1 MAAGVKD
8 IDYGSGYITDPIL
21 TGPIFLDRNYA
32 QTAIQDAHSCGLS
45 R

>member
-8 IDYGSGYITDPIL
+8 IDYGSGYIIDPIL
-21 TGPIFLDRNYA
+21 RGPIFLDA